1 MKIYFGSQH
10 KDVVFDTA
18 GMFHTETEPDFYFYY
33 GVEFG
38 SNPGDINEVLLFDG
52 CERKIPVDI
61 ESVPELIE
69 ALQRCYDIHQQL
81 EHAEELKS
89 NLESDFYE
97 ESIIFDDE

>member
-10 KDVVFDTA
+10 KDVVFDTD
-18 GMFHTETEPDFYFYY
+18 GMFHTKTEPDFYFYY
-33 GVEFG
+33 GLEFG
-38 SNPGDINEVLLFDG
+38 SNSGSTDEVLIFDG

-61 ESVPELIE
+61 KSVPALIE
-69 ALQRCYDIHQQL
+69 ALQRCYDMHEQL
-81 EHAEELKS
+81 EDAEQVKL